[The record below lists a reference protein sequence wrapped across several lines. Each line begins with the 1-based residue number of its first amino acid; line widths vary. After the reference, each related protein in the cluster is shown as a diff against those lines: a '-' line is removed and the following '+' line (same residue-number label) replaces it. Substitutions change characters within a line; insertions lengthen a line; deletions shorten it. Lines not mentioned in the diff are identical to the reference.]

1 MNDNTDILEML
12 CAATGMTPDELRKEI
27 KTLQGEREELRNRSS
42 STPMTSEQIDD
53 YIDATITTIYPT
65 SIAWSN

>member
-12 CAATGMTPDELRKEI
+12 CAATGMTPEELRNEI
-27 KTLQGEREELRNRSS
+27 NKIQSEREELQKRSS